1 MTTVTIELPEDLTI
15 ELQDRHIPNEIVHRI
30 AIQAIKDWLHSEG
43 GTISL
48 PPPENTDGNVSPFA
62 ESAIPFV
69 DKLIDEN
76 RSLFDRLAKLPDD
89 A

>member
-15 ELQDRHIPNEIVHRI
+15 ELHDRHIPNEIVHQI
-30 AIQAIKDWLHSEG
+30 VVQAIKDWLRNQ
-43 GTISL
+43 GTSSL
-48 PPPENTDGNVSPFA
+48 PATEDTNESASPFA
-62 ESAIPFV
+62 ESAIPFI

-76 RSLFDRLAKLPDD
+76 RSLFDRLARLPDD

>member
-15 ELQDRHIPNEIVHRI
+15 ELRDRHIPDEIVHHI
-30 AIQAIKDWLHSEG
+30 VVQAIKDWLHNEG
-43 GTISL
+43 TASLSAAENANGTA
-48 PPPENTDGNVSPFA
+48 SPFA
-62 ESAIPFV
+62 ESAIPFI

>member
-1 MTTVTIELPEDLTI
+1 MTAVTIDLPEDLTI
-15 ELQDRHIPNEIVHRI
+15 ELKDRHIPDEVIHQIVVK
-30 AIQAIKDWLHSEG
+30 AIKDWLRHESA
-43 GTISL
+43 SL
-48 PPPENTDGNVSPFA
+48 PLAAEGTNGSASAFA
-62 ESAIPFV
+62 ESAIPFI